1 MPAHTKFLAFP
12 NFELIIDTDDLE
24 AYGISEIN
32 TITGNLKIKTSMF
45 GDIISETPVDLTKNE
60 YLMHIIENMGNKV
73 TSNDIYIYIGNLLT
87 YNLITEKEA
96 KLLKVATSDN
106 VLNIVQNIKDELR
119 ASIFKNMLLN
129 LIDE

>member
-1 MPAHTKFLAFP
+1 MVGGH
-12 NFELIIDTDDLE
+12 II
-24 AYGISEIN
+24 
-32 TITGNLKIKTSMF
+32 IKK
-45 GDIISETPVDLTKNE
+45 VDLTKNE

-73 TSNDIYIYIGNLLT
+73 TSNDIDIYIGNLLT

-119 ASIFKNMLLN
+119 DGENGVSGIGSKGKKRCP
-129 LIDE
+129 

>member
-1 MPAHTKFLAFP
+1 MVGGH
-12 NFELIIDTDDLE
+12 II
-24 AYGISEIN
+24 
-32 TITGNLKIKTSMF
+32 IKK
-45 GDIISETPVDLTKNE
+45 VDLTKNE
-60 YLMHIIENMGNKV
+60 YLMHIIENMGSKV
-73 TSNDIYIYIGNLLT
+73 TSNDIDIYIGNLLT

>member
-1 MPAHTKFLAFP
+1 MVGGH
-12 NFELIIDTDDLE
+12 II
-24 AYGISEIN
+24 
-32 TITGNLKIKTSMF
+32 IKK
-45 GDIISETPVDLTKNE
+45 VDLTKNE

-73 TSNDIYIYIGNLLT
+73 TSNDIDIYIGNLLT

-106 VLNIVQNIKDELR
+106 VLNIVQNRKDELR